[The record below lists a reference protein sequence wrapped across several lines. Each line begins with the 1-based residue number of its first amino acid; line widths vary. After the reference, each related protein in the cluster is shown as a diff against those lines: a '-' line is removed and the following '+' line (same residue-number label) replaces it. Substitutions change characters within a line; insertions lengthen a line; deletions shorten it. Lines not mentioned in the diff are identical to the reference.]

1 MTNTPESEK
10 SYLIGLDISTS
21 CTGISIIDS
30 KTEELVLLDYI
41 KVPADLSLFEK
52 ADYVI
57 DEVCG
62 YLLRNGIKKPEKVFV
77 EENAKMFAGGLS
89 SADVLM
95 TLAKFN
101 ALISYLCYKQLTPNV
116 SSVNVTKARGAIG
129 FKNTKA
135 DKRPVKDKV
144 FEFIQTLHPE
154 FPWKTYI
161 PKAGKMKGKEIPVP
175 EMKDAADAWVVV
187 VGGKRLGL

>member
-1 MTNTPESEK
+1 MTSTPENKK
-10 SYLIGLDISTS
+10 SCLVGLDISTS
-21 CTGISIIDS
+21 CTGISIIDL

-41 KVPADLSLFEK
+41 KVPTELSLFEK
-52 ADYVI
+52 ADFVI
-57 DEVCG
+57 DEVAGC
-62 YLLRNGIKKPEKVFV
+62 LTRNGIGKPEKVFV

-101 ALISYLCYKQLTPNV
+101 ALISYLCHKQLTPNV

-144 FEFIQTLHPE
+144 FEFVQTLHPE

-161 PKAGKMKGKEIPVP
+161 PKAGKSKGKEISIP

>member
-1 MTNTPESEK
+1 MTSTPENKK
-10 SYLIGLDISTS
+10 SCLVGLDISTS

-41 KVPADLSLFEK
+41 KVPTELSLFEK
-52 ADYVI
+52 ADFVI
-57 DEVCG
+57 SEVARRLESSG
-62 YLLRNGIKKPEKVFV
+62 VRMPDKVFV

-101 ALISYLCYKQLTPNV
+101 ALISYLSYKKLTPNV

-129 FKNTKA
+129 FKNVKA

-144 FEFIQTLHPE
+144 FEFVQTLHPE
-154 FPWKTYI
+154 FPWKTYV
-161 PKAGKMKGKEIPVP
+161 PKAGKMKGKEIPVQ

>member
-1 MTNTPESEK
+1 MTSAPENKK
-10 SYLIGLDISTS
+10 SCLIGLDISTS

-30 KTEELVLLDYI
+30 KTEELILLDYI
-41 KVPADLSLFEK
+41 KIPADLSLFEK
-52 ADYVI
+52 ADFVI
-57 DEVCG
+57 DEVAGC
-62 YLLRNGIKKPEKVFV
+62 LTRNGIGKPEKVFV

-101 ALISYLCYKQLTPNV
+101 ALISYLCHKQLTPNV

-144 FEFIQTLHPE
+144 FEFVQTLHPE
-154 FPWKTYI
+154 FPWKTYV
-161 PKAGKMKGKEIPVP
+161 PKAGKSKGKEISIP